1 MKLSY
6 LGAGTLCAAL
16 TFAGFPTVLAHQHPS
31 FTVER
36 IKNNSDSLKIESLA
50 KELKKLKPL
59 SAKEFKGKFKKE
71 INGFKLTEVDAYE
84 DKKTGSSA
92 MANYVKGSQNIYMM
106 VKDGAGSGSNEVKQ
120 NLISYLELKEFEKP
134 GDKTNIISYKG
145 WMVYFDHSM
154 FENDGITGVHYP
166 ENNRYSIIAS
176 GNTVSL
182 PELKDFLDQ
191 FSLQ

>member
-6 LGAGTLCAAL
+6 LGIGTLCAAL
-16 TFAGFPTVLAHQHPS
+16 TFASAQTIFAHQHPS
-31 FTVER
+31 FNFER
-36 IKNNSDSLKIESLA
+36 IKNDSDSLKIESLA

-59 SAKEFKGKFKKE
+59 SANEFKSKFKKE

-84 DKKTGSSA
+84 DQKTGSSA

-106 VKDGAGSGSNEVKQ
+106 VQDGAGSGSKEVKE

-154 FENDGITGVHYP
+154 FENDGITGVHYL
-166 ENNRYSIIAS
+166 EGNRYSIIAS

-191 FSLQ
+191 FSL